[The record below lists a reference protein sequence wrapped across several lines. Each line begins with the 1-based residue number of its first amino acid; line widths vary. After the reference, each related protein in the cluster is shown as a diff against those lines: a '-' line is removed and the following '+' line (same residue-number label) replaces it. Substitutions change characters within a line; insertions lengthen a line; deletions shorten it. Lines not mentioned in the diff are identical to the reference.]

1 MMRQLLEHLGHQRR
15 GDAIFLSNLIGAAS
29 MLLAMHRQVL
39 DGNQAVI
46 GLFGKLEHRSIDLL
60 AKRLRY
66 MRPNQSQMKY
76 IPTFPESQPR
86 AVPDSHTSPVFLTTY
101 TKTRIVSYP
110 ENFSERSPAAL
121 NGLKSKLS
129 GDCTVYKSG
138 MVAYPFD
145 GGAGWP
151 DTFGYEKNWQA
162 GGLGVQS

>member
-15 GDAIFLSNLIGAAS
+15 GDAIFLSNLIGSAS
-29 MLLAMHRQVL
+29 MLLAIHRQVL
-39 DGNQAVI
+39 DGNQTVI

-66 MRPNQSQMKY
+66 MRLNQSQMKY

-110 ENFSERSPAAL
+110 ENFSERSPTAL
-121 NGLKSKLS
+121 NGLTFKLLVN
-129 GDCTVYKSG
+129 CTVYKSG
-138 MVAYPFD
+138 IVAYAIA
-145 GGAGWP
+145 GGGGWP
-151 DTFGYEKNWQA
+151 LTSG
-162 GGLGVQS
+162 

>member
-29 MLLAMHRQVL
+29 MLLAMRRLVL

-60 AKRLRY
+60 AKRLQY

-101 TKTRIVSYP
+101 TKIRIVSYL
-110 ENFSERSPAAL
+110 ENFSKRSTTAL
-121 NGLKSKLS
+121 NVMKFKLNGYCIVLKI
-129 GDCTVYKSG
+129 C
-138 MVAYPFD
+138 MV
-145 GGAGWP
+145 
-151 DTFGYEKNWQA
+151 T
-162 GGLGVQS
+162 